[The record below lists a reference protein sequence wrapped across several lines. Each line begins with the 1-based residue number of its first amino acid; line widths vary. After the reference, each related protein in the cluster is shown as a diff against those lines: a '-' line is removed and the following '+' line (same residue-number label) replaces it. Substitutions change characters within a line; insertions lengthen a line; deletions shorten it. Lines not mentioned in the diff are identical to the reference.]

1 MIELITKYWYLWLI
15 LLVLIVALVI
25 VMRKAS
31 AAMKKRNGRI
41 EKEREFAERFK
52 FLVGKYSDLDKS
64 LVEAAQAAELAEGVT
79 AVLQYKL
86 EKSENPDNEYKNAEQ
101 WKREV
106 YALYYFSEDCE
117 KSLSYFYK
125 NNGEPLP
132 SVVLEGLKSIGYD
145 KIYSTVA
152 QMYSMYDENNENVSL
167 DRNRVAELDEK
178 FKNIF
183 DRELLFNLVKKY
195 ILSSISNNDSKN

>member
-1 MIELITKYWYLWLI
+1 MIASITQFWYLWLV
-15 LLVLIVALVI
+15 LVVLVVALVL

-31 AAMKKRNGRI
+31 AAMKKRSERI

-52 FLVGKYSDLDKS
+52 YLVNKYSSLDS
-64 LVEAAQAAELAEGVT
+64 ALIESSEPSELAEGVT

-86 EKSENPDNEYKNAEQ
+86 EKSVNPDEEYKNAEQ

-106 YALYYFSEDCE
+106 YALYYFSEDCQQ
-117 KSLSYFYK
+117 SLSYFFR

-167 DRNRVAELDEK
+167 DKNRAEELDVK
-178 FKNIF
+178 FRNS
-183 DRELLFNLVKKY
+183 Y
-195 ILSSISNNDSKN
+195 DSKMFFELIKNYIVENCKQ